1 MAPQAPR
8 AVRAPVTFK
17 KQKDHH
23 SGLCDLQSPIS
34 NLQSPASTHLRPD
47 PVRSPISISN
57 LHSPASY
64 FAGSSSD
71 LRSSSPRSPISNL
84 NSEGRGRGRARTFKE
99 MRYGFIHTAHLRSP
113 ISNLPFDPCRRQ
125 LRSPI
130 SNLDLQSPPQ
140 WWMPGARIYDL
151 CSPSPISTFDPGN
164 CQHDPQSVISIF
176 HLQPSPT
183 VW

>member
-34 NLQSPASTHLRPD
+34 NLQRRHILGRIQSDLQSLSSISNLQRHILPD
-47 PVRSPISISN
+47 PVRRSPISISN
-57 LHSPASY
+57 LQ
-64 FAGSSSD
+64 
-71 LRSSSPRSPISNL
+71 SPISI
-84 NSEGRGRGRARTFKE
+84 RGGGGGGGARTFKE

-140 WWMPGARIYDL
+140 RWMPGARIYDL

>member
-1 MAPQAPR
+1 MI
-8 AVRAPVTFK
+8 
-17 KQKDHH
+17 
-23 SGLCDLQSPIS
+23 SNLQSPIS
-34 NLQSPASTHLRPD
+34 NLQRRHILGR
-47 PVRSPISISN
+47 IQ
-57 LHSPASY
+57 
-64 FAGSSSD
+64 SD
-71 LRSSSPRSPISNL
+71 LQSLSPISNL
-84 NSEGRGRGRARTFKE
+84 QRHILPDPVQISDLHLQSPISNLDSGGRGRGGARTFKE

-140 WWMPGARIYDL
+140 RWMPGARIYDL